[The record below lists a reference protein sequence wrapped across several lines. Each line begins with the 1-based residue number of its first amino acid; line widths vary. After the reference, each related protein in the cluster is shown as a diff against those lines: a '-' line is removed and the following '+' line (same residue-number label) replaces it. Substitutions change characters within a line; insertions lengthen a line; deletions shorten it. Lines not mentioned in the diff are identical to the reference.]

1 VKLAEHNRV
10 KLVQVSGHIR
20 IDGNEMADELAR
32 QHSSHLLTGH
42 QTAFGTSTKGWQ
54 GSDYGLDKQQI

>member
-32 QHSSHLLTGH
+32 QDSSHPLTGH
-42 QTAFGTSTKGWQ
+42 
-54 GSDYGLDKQQI
+54 